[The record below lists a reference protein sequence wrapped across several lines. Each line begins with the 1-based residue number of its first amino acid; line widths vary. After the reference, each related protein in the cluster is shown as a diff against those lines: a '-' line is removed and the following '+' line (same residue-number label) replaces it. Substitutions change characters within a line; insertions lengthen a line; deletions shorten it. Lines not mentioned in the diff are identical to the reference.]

1 MVGDWLRLHR
11 DYFLNVIVLVAVAG
25 AGLEM
30 GGGGGRG
37 RFGGGV
43 GSTLSGGSLDLGLG
57 GSHLGREL
65 ESDLFWVRPFTFRSS
80 ATAKMEFSSSFATYL
95 TPFR

>member
-43 GSTLSGGSLDLGLG
+43 G
-57 GSHLGREL
+57 REL

-80 ATAKMEFSSSFATYL
+80 ATAKMEFSSSCATYL